1 MTETMLVR
9 AVKAVETE
17 LGKQE
22 MVLTDPLTLRRMMAT
37 RAVRAALQAIK
48 EPDDGMEE
56 AGFTALKAEQN
67 AATPGGTCAV
77 VFTAMIDSVLSKS
90 QEGKH
95 P

>member
-37 RAVRAALQAIK
+37 RAVRAALQAMRIPNL
-48 EPDDGMEE
+48 PDEHFSDSDWVWNYR
-56 AGFTALKAEQN
+56 LDKILAEDTQE
-67 AATPGGTCAV
+67 
-77 VFTAMIDSVLSKS
+77 KS
-90 QEGKH
+90 
-95 P
+95 